1 MPGIRTTS
9 AQPFQPRLLDV
20 LRRTFECAN
29 QGVVL
34 VDPQMIVRFV
44 SPKARTLW
52 QLSPAQCDSNL
63 PLSEFIFNIAAAGAY
78 DVDPAA
84 LEEYVLELFAWVQS
98 GDTTPIDIRITGNR
112 VVRAQCSVLPD
123 GCRLLIHTDVTDLV
137 LRAEYFRELANVDAL
152 TGVPNRH
159 GFLNRGEAE
168 WLRFRRY
175 HHSFSVITACVE
187 GLQSIHDEF
196 GAEVVN
202 RAILHVAAV
211 CVREQRT
218 TDLVA
223 RLASSK
229 FGILMP
235 HTTVEEAR
243 ILADRLRTALACYP
257 LYLDETP
264 IRLTISLGVAESKP
278 EMSGVAALVKAA
290 DEYRCIAKDGRMD
303 ALRGSARLVPPPLN

>member
-1 MPGIRTTS
+1 MPSIRTTPT
-9 AQPFQPRLLDV
+9 QPSKVGLDA
-20 LRRTFECAN
+20 LGPAFECAD

-34 VDPQMIVRFV
+34 IDPQMIVRFV
-44 SPKARTLW
+44 SPKARSLW
-52 QLSPAQCDSNL
+52 RLSPEQCDSD
-63 PLSEFIFNIAAAGAY
+63 PPFSEFIYNIAAAGAY
-78 DVDPAA
+78 DIDPDA
-84 LEEYVLELFAWVQS
+84 LEEYVLERFASVQS
-98 GDTTPIDIRITGNR
+98 GDPTPVDIRVTGNR
-112 VVRAQCSVLPD
+112 VVRAQCTVLPD
-123 GCRLLIHTDVTDLV
+123 GCRLLTHTDVTDLV

-152 TGVPNRH
+152 TGLPNRH

-243 ILADRLRTALACYP
+243 ILADRLRTALSCYP
-257 LYLDETP
+257 LYVDETP
-264 IRLTISLGVAESKP
+264 LRLFISLGVAESKP
-278 EMSGVAALVKAA
+278 ELSGVAALLKAA
-290 DEYRCIAKDGRMD
+290 DEYRCVARDGRMD
-303 ALRGSARLVPPPLN
+303 ADQRSPRLVPPPLN